1 MDNCIHLIEF
11 ISSKYLL
18 EHFFTLIYF
27 KLFNI
32 IFIVT
37 KKTVLKSICTL
48 HTVMF
53 LTGAND
59 EGNCFCNIVLGGPIE
74 KIAKTNDSHS
84 FQIDTLKFFF
94 L

>member
-1 MDNCIHLIEF
+1 M
-11 ISSKYLL
+11 
-18 EHFFTLIYF
+18 
-27 KLFNI
+27 
-32 IFIVT
+32 
-37 KKTVLKSICTL
+37 LKSICTL

-94 L
+94 CKSGWIFGNVYFMESLYVMFYVAFSL